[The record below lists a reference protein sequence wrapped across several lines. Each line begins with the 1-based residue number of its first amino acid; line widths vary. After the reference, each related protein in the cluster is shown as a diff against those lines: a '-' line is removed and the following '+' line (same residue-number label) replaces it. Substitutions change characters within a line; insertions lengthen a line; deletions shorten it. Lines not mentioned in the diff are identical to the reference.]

1 MKKEEGI
8 FDMEAAEAN
17 IELNEK
23 MNENSQIPHGKGEKA
38 SSTTEANLEIQDAFY
53 GENKQDEGAPTY
65 IYNNTP
71 AIKITG
77 NDK

>member
-1 MKKEEGI
+1 MKKEGI
-8 FDMEAAEAN
+8 FDIEAAEAN

-23 MNENSQIPHGKGEKA
+23 MNDNSQIPHGKGEE
-38 SSTTEANLEIQDAFY
+38 SSATTEANLEIQDAFN
-53 GENKQDEGAPTY
+53 GKDNQDEAAPTY

>member
-1 MKKEEGI
+1 MKKEGI
-8 FDMEAAEAN
+8 FDIEAAEAN

-23 MNENSQIPHGKGEKA
+23 MNDNSQIPHGKSGEA
-38 SSTTEANLEIQDAFY
+38 SSTTEANFQIQEAFNS
-53 GENKQDEGAPTY
+53 ESNQDESLPTY